1 MVFLHNFAFLKH
13 RFLASDYAQLPA
25 DAVLFLSIRVPQ
37 AHVVTAT
44 AKVTYLPA
52 GNCPK
57 WRASDESSGLHWLA
71 KYFAVGSMRVKLWAD
86 SEDKT
91 EFLLAGIHD
100 CGWPEVVHRRRRG
113 QS

>member
-52 GNCPK
+52 GKVPEGELLTNRQSCTGSQSISLSG
-57 WRASDESSGLHWLA
+57 RCASSFGGSG
-71 KYFAVGSMRVKLWAD
+71 K
-86 SEDKT
+86 
-91 EFLLAGIHD
+91 
-100 CGWPEVVHRRRRG
+100 
-113 QS
+113 